1 MSHLKA
7 IEISNINV
15 QINEWWMLHMVPNK
29 AIFDLNGYCNWD
41 ISYTFGMP
49 FSLDYYAILG
59 VPKDATKVDIC
70 RAYAPSNLDTK
81 LWLCSSIP
89 ISNIRILTK
98 LTRSSYSSPK
108 PLISSTMV
116 CVPLHQTKRGEST
129 ISTDSRNSKRGLSI
143 RRGRGNW
150 AITLSH
156 LNQKPFF
163 RSSSALGMSM
173 SICWR

>member
-1 MSHLKA
+1 
-7 IEISNINV
+7 
-15 QINEWWMLHMVPNK
+15 
-29 AIFDLNGYCNWD
+29 
-41 ISYTFGMP
+41 MP

-70 RAYAPSNLDTK
+70 RAYAPINLDTRP
-81 LWLCSSIP
+81 WPCSSIP

-116 CVPLHQTKRGEST
+116 RVPLHQTKRGEST
-129 ISTDSRNSKRGLSI
+129 INTDSRNLKKGLSI

-150 AITLSH
+150 ATTPLHLSH
-156 LNQKPFF
+156 RPSF
-163 RSSSALGMSM
+163 RSSSAPGMSM
-173 SICWR
+173 SIC